1 MLLKTAE
8 DIHAAGRLAEAIPLY
23 EQVLAREPHN
33 HRANYLLGI
42 ALFQSGKPRSSIPFL
57 KAAAAIN
64 PDALEVWR
72 DLGIILLKLRDFE
85 QAEAAFAQA
94 IHIAPANPQFL
105 VNRGIALRNLGQA
118 QQAADC
124 QRAALQL
131 KPDFAEAHHHLG
143 SALLELGR
151 PEEALASFRQA
162 TTLKPGLADAWQGT
176 GQALLDGG
184 ETSEAIVALHEAARF
199 NAGSADI
206 RRALGLALLRA
217 ERTAEALEAI
227 ASALAI
233 DPAHSGALAARGA
246 ALEQLQRNEEA
257 LIAYAEALHSD
268 PDNVDALLGQAGLL
282 RNMGSI
288 DGALA
293 AYDRAIALA
302 PQRGDAYFGAAL
314 AFMRKREFVAAARSF
329 GAAARHLPQ
338 MAAVHHQH
346 AMALQKLDR
355 EVEALAALDSAI
367 NADRS
372 HLESYLQKARILSH
386 RHQWEEALAV
396 LEAARPYDPQDK
408 SLGQRFSDRM
418 RICDWTRHDEDMQD
432 IQHRLA
438 ADDGDLA
445 SFNTL
450 AYLDDPALQRH
461 TAETTGRNVRQQA
474 LPAIQAGAGARDGR
488 ITVAYVS
495 GDYRDHA
502 TMYLMADVFEHHD
515 KSRFRLV
522 GLSLRKSEKSVMRA
536 RVLPFFDA
544 FHDLDAMSDDEALA
558 LTRGEGIDIAIDM
571 MGFTRHARSG
581 LFAARLAPV
590 QVNYLGFAGTMGLP
604 SIDYIVADPVLIPED
619 LREHYT
625 EKVAYLPDSY
635 QPNDRKRMIAEGGST
650 RAENGLPEDAF
661 VFCCF
666 NNSFKITPQVFDSW
680 MHILAQAPDSVL
692 WLFSYAAPV
701 ERNLRAAAQ
710 ARGIDPQRL
719 VFANKLPLPE
729 HLARHRAADLFLDTL
744 PYNAHTTAS
753 DALWAG
759 LPVLTLMGET
769 FASRVAAS
777 LLTAAGVPELIAPS
791 RAEYERMAVSFYKDR
806 DALKALRGKIEAN
819 KLSCALFDP
828 ERYTRNLETLF
839 AQMASRHRDGLPT
852 DHLFA

>member
-1 MLLKTAE
+1 LLLKTAE
-8 DIHAAGRLAEAIPLY
+8 ELHTAGRLAEAIPLY
-23 EQVLAREPHN
+23 EQILAREPRN
-33 HRANYLLGI
+33 QRANYLMGI
-42 ALFQSGKPRSSIPFL
+42 ALYQSGKPRNSIRFL
-57 KAAAAIN
+57 KVAADIN
-64 PDALEVWR
+64 PDALEAWR

-94 IHIAPANPQFL
+94 LRIAPANPQFL

-118 QQAADC
+118 QQAVDC
-124 QRAALQL
+124 HRAALQL
-131 KPDFAEAHHHLG
+131 QPGFAEAHYHLG
-143 SALLELGR
+143 SALLELSR
-151 PEEALASFRQA
+151 PDEALASFRRA
-162 TTLKPGLADAWQGT
+162 TTLKPGMAEAWQGT

-184 ETSEAIVALHEAARF
+184 QPSEAIVALREAARL
-199 NAGSADI
+199 NANSADI
-206 RRALGLALLRA
+206 RRSLGLALLRA
-217 ERTAEALEAI
+217 EQHAEALEAI
-227 ASALAI
+227 AGALAI
-233 DPAHSGALAARGA
+233 DPAHSGALSARGA

-257 LIAYAEALHSD
+257 LIAYAEALRSD
-268 PDNVDALLGQAGLL
+268 PVNVDALLGQAGLL
-282 RNMGSI
+282 RNMGSV
-288 DGALA
+288 DEALA

-302 PQRGDAYFGAAL
+302 PQRGDAYFGAGL
-314 AFMRKREFVAAARSF
+314 AFMRKREFVAAVRSL
-329 GAAARHLPQ
+329 GEAARHLPQ

-346 AMALQKLDR
+346 ALALQKLDR
-355 EVEALAALDSAI
+355 DADALAALDSAVS
-367 NADRS
+367 ADRS
-372 HLESYLQKARILSH
+372 HLESYLQKARILSQ
-386 RHQWEEALAV
+386 RHQWEEALTV
-396 LEAARPYDPQDK
+396 LEAARPFDPQDK

-432 IQHRLA
+432 IRRRLA

-461 TAETTGRNVRQQA
+461 AAEATSRDVGHQA
-474 LPAIQAGAGARDGR
+474 LPAIEVNASDRR

-515 KSRFRLV
+515 RSRFRLV
-522 GLSLRKSEKSVMRA
+522 GLSLRRSEKSVMRA
-536 RVLPFFDA
+536 RVMPFFDA
-544 FHDLDAMSDDEALA
+544 FHDLDALSDDDALA
-558 LTRGEGIDIAIDM
+558 LTRQEGIDIAVDM

-604 SIDYIVADPVLIPED
+604 SIDYIVADPVLIPEG
-619 LREHYT
+619 LRAHYT

-635 QPNDRKRMIAEGGST
+635 QPNDRKRLIAAGGSH
-650 RAENGLPEDAF
+650 RAEHGLPDEAF

-680 MHILAQAPDSVL
+680 MRILAQAPGSVL

-701 ERNLRAAAQ
+701 ERNLRAAAE

-719 VFANKLPLPE
+719 VFARSLPLPD

-777 LLTAAGVPELIAPS
+777 LLTAAGASELIAPS
-791 RAEYERMAVSFYKDR
+791 RAEYERMAVGFYKDR
-806 DALKALRGKIEAN
+806 DALKALRSKIAAN

-828 ERYTRNLETLF
+828 ERYTRNLEALF
-839 AQMASRHRDGLPT
+839 AQMAKRHRDGLPP